1 MNNENFRKG
10 NVQMDTCIKRL
21 LRLWE
26 QRRNKKRRQ
35 KRIANIVTNSN
46 CIGTTARLFDSE
58 WPRAVTRDLMAN
70 KKARGNGLFD

>member
-1 MNNENFRKG
+1 
-10 NVQMDTCIKRL
+10 MDTCIKRL

-46 CIGTTARLFDSE
+46 CIGTTAYLFNRNR
-58 WPRAVTRDLMAN
+58 PRAVARDLMTN
-70 KKARGNGLFD
+70 KKSPRQRTFK